1 MKIQVPLK
9 TGKFIDQ
16 RENFCGC
23 HLKKKTEA
31 DIKWILG
38 KSFCGGSEIGSLS
51 APEAGIFFF
60 VSILK
65 HLSSINTK
73 GVEKH
78 NLKISRR
85 L

>member
-1 MKIQVPLK
+1 MNIQVPLK
-9 TGKFIDQ
+9 ARKFIDQ
-16 RENFCGC
+16 RENFYGC
-23 HLKKKTEA
+23 HLKKRTEA

-38 KSFCGGSEIGSLS
+38 KCFCGGSADKSLS
-51 APEAGIFFF
+51 TPEAGSF

-65 HLSSINTK
+65 HLGSINTK
-73 GVEKH
+73 GVDKH